1 MNHCGKPARVPRRH
15 RAASCERGA
24 HGFAPRASQGTCS
37 WPCLRTEGVL
47 LQFYTGG
54 SHCHSAV
61 TQRGL
66 RKAISQGRRSLAQ
79 ARVFRYRP
87 RLEALCCAEKARV
100 ISRYAE
106 LLGDAQRAPTRKT
119 DKTRQSLVRLDK

>member
-1 MNHCGKPARVPRRH
+1 M
-15 RAASCERGA
+15 
-24 HGFAPRASQGTCS
+24 
-37 WPCLRTEGVL
+37 PCLRTEGAL

-61 TQRGL
+61 SSEGFGKRH
-66 RKAISQGRRSLAQ
+66 RQGRRGLAQ
-79 ARVFRYRP
+79 ARVFRYQP

>member
-1 MNHCGKPARVPRRH
+1 KYLDGIALHLANGVRAVSLRELHRVL
-15 RAASCERGA
+15 A
-24 HGFAPRASQGTCS
+24 HGHASE
-37 WPCLRTEGVL
+37 EGVL